1 MTGAVFE
8 FDVPVR
14 FEHVDAAGIV
24 FYPRYFEMMNRTIEE
39 WFGQRLNC
47 NYTQLHFQRRLG
59 IPTAHIDVS
68 FLAPSRLDETIRFH
82 LSVKELRTRAFVLNH
97 RVSCGA
103 EQRLHAVHRLVFAS
117 LDALEP
123 VPVPDDIRTR
133 MADYVE
139 CAVASARARDDAS
152 V

>member
-1 MTGAVFE
+1 MSGVVFE
-8 FDVPVR
+8 LDIPVR

-39 WFGQRLNC
+39 WFGQCLGC
-47 NYTQLHFQRRLG
+47 NYTQLHFERRLG

-68 FLAPSRLDETIRFH
+68 FLAPSRLDETIRFR
-82 LSVKELRTRAFVLNH
+82 LSVRELRTRAFVLDH

-117 LDALEP
+117 LDDLKP

-133 MADYVE
+133 MADYME
-139 CAVASARARDDAS
+139 CTGAPARVRDDAP